1 MNVFIAI
8 GVALNVLGFLVYFA
22 CPYFTQGF
30 PLLTFTGEFEYI
42 SFDTDIM
49 NYMNFIK
56 FFMVVALFIQVKD
69 GFKIVNPLLAEYRK
83 AQE

>member
-1 MNVFIAI
+1 MNVFMAI

-30 PLLTFTGEFEYI
+30 ALPTFTGELEYI
-42 SFDTDIM
+42 SYDTDSL
-49 NYMNFIK
+49 NYINFIK
-56 FFMVVALFIQVKD
+56 FFMVVATFIQVMG

-83 AQE
+83 A